1 MSTTLIALAL
11 VACTGEAAET
21 PAVPALGVTLHEDAL
36 ALTALAWEA
45 IARSPAWL
53 TDDLVVAFDRLDP
66 NLQDDLALLIV
77 DNDEPWTWDEVAF
90 AIAHTSPEVLSAAW
104 FHPQLLYAPDDAL
117 DDLQIVD
124 VGEPVVDPDDHSVT
138 TYRVGS
144 ESGEVVER
152 TVDRETSWTSGST
165 R

>member
-53 TDDLVVAFDRLDP
+53 TD
-66 NLQDDLALLIV
+66 
-77 DNDEPWTWDEVAF
+77 
-90 AIAHTSPEVLSAAW
+90 
-104 FHPQLLYAPDDAL
+104 AL